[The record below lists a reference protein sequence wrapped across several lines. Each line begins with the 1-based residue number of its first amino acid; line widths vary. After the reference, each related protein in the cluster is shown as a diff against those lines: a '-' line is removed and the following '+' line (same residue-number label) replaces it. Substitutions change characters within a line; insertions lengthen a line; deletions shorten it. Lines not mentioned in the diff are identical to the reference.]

1 MYKLLIVDDEMV
13 IRTGLSSLPWK
24 DNEVELAAVLKNG
37 IEAEEWLNDNE
48 PDIILTDIKM
58 PGMNGIELAKL
69 ALNSY
74 PMVKIILLSGYG
86 EFEYAREAIRHGVFD
101 YILKPSTPDEI
112 MECVKRAS
120 DRKKD
125 EIGQQEKIQKLE
137 AAVSD
142 ITMLPKPNDE
152 NIIPVIDDEIDKIIQ
167 YIYSNFDKKLT
178 LTVLSEEF
186 HLTSVY
192 LSHFIKKETGY
203 TFLEILNTVRMYYAA
218 KYLKETKMKNGE
230 ICERIGVSDERY
242 FGQLFKKRYG
252 MTPYEYR
259 KIGDSVN
266 NPFERFLEKAD
277 NR

>member
-13 IRTGLSSLPWK
+13 IRAGLGSLPWQEN
-24 DNEVELAAVLKNG
+24 DVELAAVLKNG

-74 PMVKIILLSGYG
+74 PLVKIILLSGYG
-86 EFEYAREAIRHGVFD
+86 EFEYARDAIRHGVFD
-101 YILKPSTPDEI
+101 YILKPSTPEEI
-112 MECVKRAS
+112 IDCVKRAAEK
-120 DRKKD
+120 KKD
-125 EIGQQEKIQKLE
+125 EIGQQAKIQKLE
-137 AAVSD
+137 AAVQN
-142 ITMLPKPNDE
+142 ITMLPKPADE
-152 NIIPVIDDEIDKIIQ
+152 NVLPGNEEEIDKIIQ

-192 LSHFIKKETGY
+192 LSHYIKKETGY
-203 TFLEILNTVRMYYAA
+203 TFLEILNTVRMYYGA
-218 KYLKETKMKNGE
+218 KYLKETRLRNGE
-230 ICERIGVSDERY
+230 ICERIGITDERY
-242 FGQLFKKRYG
+242 FGQLFKKSYG

-259 KIGDSVN
+259 KIGETVS
-266 NPFERFLEKAD
+266 NPFERFLEKAE
-277 NR
+277 NK

>member
-24 DNEVELAAVLKNG
+24 DNEIELAAVLKNG

-152 NIIPVIDDEIDKIIQ
+152 NIIPVIDDEIDRIIQ

>member
-24 DNEVELAAVLKNG
+24 DNEIELAAVLKNG

-101 YILKPSTPDEI
+101 YILKPSTPEEI

-152 NIIPVIDDEIDKIIQ
+152 NIIPVIDDEIDRIIQ